1 MKINGRCYQYLLLGE
16 NGQMSFTTKS
26 ELLMSKYY
34 EIPEFFSSQ
43 IIKSS
48 SLRSR
53 HLSLENVKI
62 MQIVLVKLRICQT
75 ASWRY
80 YSGTSSFDILHGLLT
95 TQSCSLACFFFFVF
109 SRAVQLSIVG
119 SCMVQKAPTTTK
131 ATSSLPLTA
140 VERRTCVLYRDPTT
154 KEKQAMW
161 FLTLLLLQLGSSEE
175 TSSAK
180 SQIAGQKTQNFTLN
194 HKDVQVLFQLHGK

>member
-1 MKINGRCYQYLLLGE
+1 
-16 NGQMSFTTKS
+16 MSFTAKS
-26 ELLMSKYY
+26 ELLMSKSKYY

-80 YSGTSSFDILHGLLT
+80 YSGTSSFGILHGLLT

-161 FLTLLLLQLGSSEE
+161 FLILLLLQLGSSEE